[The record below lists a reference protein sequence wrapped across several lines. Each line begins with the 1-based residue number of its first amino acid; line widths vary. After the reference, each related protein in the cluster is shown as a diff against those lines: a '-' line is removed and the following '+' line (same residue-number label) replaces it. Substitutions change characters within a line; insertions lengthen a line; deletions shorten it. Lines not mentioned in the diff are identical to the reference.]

1 MPKRIR
7 RADETEFRRKHI
19 EELKKSLEEISG
31 GPVPMGFSEDCPL
44 ELQEKFLESV
54 LRFEQ
59 AQPVVL
65 FDELLKN
72 GTQLPCP
79 DQIGDGAVHAKL
91 WEVIHRLALLGAYLE
106 NTDHLSD
113 RVLYHKLW
121 HEILREPVV
130 ILPEDP
136 DYDCF
141 CDLVGGEGGD
151 AAQVWLTH
159 YADDDERR
167 RWAEA
172 WPDDPLPE
180 RVRPPY
186 DRDRLLPQPL
196 RRANG
201 GKLVVGNRSRSTGA

>member
-1 MPKRIR
+1 MVKRSQR
-7 RADETEFRRKHI
+7 PDETESRRKHI
-19 EELKKSLEEISG
+19 EELRKSLEEISG

-54 LRFEQ
+54 LRFER

-65 FDELLKN
+65 FDELQKN
-72 GTQLPCP
+72 GAQLPRP
-79 DQIGDGAVHAKL
+79 EQIEDGQMHSKL
-91 WEVIHRLALLGAYLE
+91 WEVIQRMALLGAYLE

-113 RVLYHKLW
+113 RTLYHRLW

-130 ILPEDP
+130 ILPDDP

-141 CDLVGGEGGD
+141 CDLVGGEGGE
-151 AAQVWLTH
+151 AVQVWLKH
-159 YADDDERR
+159 YADEDERR
-167 RWAEA
+167 QWKKA

-186 DRDRLLPQPL
+186 DRDRFLPQPV
-196 RRANG
+196 RRAMS
-201 GKLVVGNRSRSTGA
+201 GKPGESAG